1 MPRWVCGRG
10 ACCFGPLFAL
20 SFPLLFAVFCEH
32 HLFGRRFNHPCHW
45 LPVLQGAPGDAE
57 QLRSQLAEATREN
70 QLLKRA
76 VAIQNTRLQ
85 ELR

>member
-1 MPRWVCGRG
+1 M
-10 ACCFGPLFAL
+10 
-20 SFPLLFAVFCEH
+20 H
-32 HLFGRRFNHPCHW
+32 QLFGRCLNHPCHW
-45 LPVLQGAPGDAE
+45 FPVLQGAPGDVE

>member
-1 MPRWVCGRG
+1 M
-10 ACCFGPLFAL
+10 
-20 SFPLLFAVFCEH
+20 
-32 HLFGRRFNHPCHW
+32 NHPCHW
-45 LPVLQGAPGDAE
+45 FPVLQGAPGDVE